1 MGQLAAISAREG
13 QLWPE
18 LLPAAKTLCDS
29 NDPSYLESGF
39 ILLDRLAEY
48 APSLLKPHVEGLI
61 AVFSMGMAS
70 CCSLSVRVAA
80 LKATCSYIHDLGD
93 AKELQQCAQALVG
106 AMLEVVQITLST
118 GEEDVTREALSAL
131 NAIAERQPKILIGNL
146 EAVAGL
152 MLSLTKSDQLD
163 PSTRQLALEF
173 LVALCERSSCTIKKR
188 GWFIIQSMIPLML
201 DLLAESDDDDEP
213 GEASVWATCNDHSSM
228 QQHSAVGGVD
238 GSDDDDDDVR
248 EFAAA
253 ALDRCAMALGGDGI
267 LMVAAPIVSAFAN
280 STDWRRRRAALQGLA
295 MLGEG
300 CKEEMIGHLPTII
313 PPILKFSWD
322 PHPHVRYQ
330 LNSCILQMSVDFCE
344 GLEGEENG
352 SSYTFQSLFHKDIL
366 PVLLASLE
374 LGGVNDGMPRIQS
387 LACAALFHF
396 CDYRYFRR
404 AWLLPFAP
412 ALLEA
417 LLGLVSNSSISA
429 VKEEAIGAATQL
441 AQVLGPKFE
450 PYCERFMLALRHLE
464 QNPGV
469 NNPVIVR
476 GKAIEAMVT
485 IVCFVSM
492 EKYFAILPQ
501 LMEHVL
507 IPACAT
513 VQLGDPIVPF
523 LFPAIG
529 RTARVLKSSFV
540 PYLSMVMPP
549 LVAALSAGKAFTLI
563 PGCGELSNGDVAGVS
578 NEAPLSA
585 NVTTVSCEIRGLGSQ
600 RIAVNTAAMEDTK
613 WACQTV
619 GHIAQALGGEFSG
632 WVGECIRRVL
642 PYMRQNS
649 GSTEEVRSLSC
660 SLVPRLLAS
669 VVRGGS
675 GSSPN
680 AAPEL
685 FQLAIE
691 SMMEVILE
699 GPEGGGLAASG
710 NPCSSH
716 ELEPYCLCADALCNC
731 LKLAKDTDGAV
742 CLRNEE
748 FEFIVHSL
756 VTCATQSMER
766 MNRRSKMISS
776 LVRLEEEDE
785 YNGSGVVEQ
794 DQDGEEDEWERDLL
808 VSVAD
813 SVGWVIKDK
822 KNLVLPIFEQT
833 LWPFCETLL
842 SSEPSHLKHFA
853 ICMCVDVAEHC
864 GPSAE
869 PFLHRLLLILINM
882 LQESGD
888 IPELCQ
894 AAAYGLAVVGDP
906 RLRVGGGK
914 CVEFDPYAATVI
926 SLLLAQIHRQDAREE
941 DRAAATDNCVG
952 GALHLLTQHEA
963 VLTRAGCSELQPPL
977 IMLELLSWMPLRDDI
992 LEAQS
997 THELVLD
1004 LIDAGHPLVTTLAA
1018 LPHVVQILLSLLS
1031 YIPTD
1036 DELDVLRTNEE
1047 GGRQSESGG
1056 GDVTT
1061 SVLHLPPPTKIPLSL
1076 GEEPL
1081 EDMWERQLLSKKS
1094 RARAENILA
1103 KLKATQGGIVV
1114 TMWESLDPFSQ
1125 KWANI
1130 STSKF
1135 EQQVK
1140 ELRRG
1145 LCK

>member
-1 MGQLAAISAREG
+1 MGQVAAISAREG

-18 LLPAAKTLCDS
+18 LLPVAKTLCDS

-61 AVFSMGMAS
+61 TVFSMGMAS
-70 CCSLSVRVAA
+70 GCPLSVCVAA

-106 AMLEVVQITLST
+106 AMLEVVQITLSA

-131 NAIAERQPKILIGNL
+131 NTIAERHPKILIGSL

-173 LVALCERSSCTIKKR
+173 LVSLCERCSSTIKKK

-201 DLLAESDDDDEP
+201 DLLAESDEDDEP
-213 GEASVWATCNDHSSM
+213 AGWATQNGHSSM
-228 QQHSAVGGVD
+228 QQDSTLMN
-238 GSDDDDDDVR
+238 GSDEDDDDVR

-253 ALDRCAMALGGDGI
+253 ALDRCAMALEGDGI
-267 LMVAAPIVSAFAN
+267 LMVAAPIVSVFAA
-280 STDWRRRRAALQGLA
+280 SADWRRRRAALQGLA

-300 CKEEMIGHLPTII
+300 CKEEMLGHLPTII
-313 PPILKFSWD
+313 PPILKFSMD
-322 PHPHVRYQ
+322 PHPRVRYQ

-344 GLEGEENG
+344 GLEGGEESG
-352 SSYTFQSLFHKDIL
+352 SSNYTFQSLFHKDIL

-374 LGGVNDGMPRIQS
+374 LGGVNCGMPRIQS

-412 ALLEA
+412 ALLEE
-417 LLGLVSNSSISA
+417 LLGLVSSNSSSS
-429 VKEEAIGAATQL
+429 VLKEEAIGAATQL
-441 AQVLGPKFE
+441 AQVLGPNFE

-464 QNPGV
+464 RNPGV
-469 NNPVIVR
+469 DNPVIIR
-476 GKAIEAMVT
+476 GRAIEAMVM
-485 IVCFVSM
+485 IVCFVSV
-492 EKYFAILPQ
+492 EKYLASLPQ
-501 LMEHVL
+501 LMHHVL

-529 RTARVLKSSFV
+529 RTATVLKSSLV
-540 PYLSMVMPP
+540 PYLPMVMPP
-549 LVAALSAGKAFTLI
+549 LIAALSAGKAFTLI
-563 PGCGELSNGDVAGVS
+563 PRCGEHSNDDVAAGS
-578 NEAPLSA
+578 NEAALSS

-613 WACQTV
+613 RACQTV

-632 WVGECIRRVL
+632 WAGECIRRVL
-642 PYMRQNS
+642 PYMKRNS

-660 SLVPRLLAS
+660 SLLPRLLAS
-669 VVRGGS
+669 VTRGGP

-680 AAPEL
+680 TAPEL

-691 SMMEVILE
+691 SLMGVILE
-699 GPEGGGLAASG
+699 GPEGGGLAESG

-742 CLRNEE
+742 CLRNTE
-748 FEFIVHSL
+748 FAFILDSL
-756 VTCATQSMER
+756 ITCAAQSMS
-766 MNRRSKMISS
+766 RSKMRSS
-776 LVRLEEEDE
+776 LISLEEEEDE
-785 YNGSGVVEQ
+785 YNGVDVGEE

-808 VSVAD
+808 VSVVD

-833 LWPFCETLL
+833 LWPFCEILL
-842 SSEPSHLKHFA
+842 SSEPSNLKHFA
-853 ICMCVDVAEHC
+853 ICMCVDVAEHF
-864 GPSAE
+864 GPSSE
-869 PFLHRLLLILINM
+869 PFLPRLLLILINM
-882 LQESGD
+882 LKESGD
-888 IPELCQ
+888 VPELCQ

-914 CVEFDPYAATVI
+914 CVEFDPYATTII
-926 SLLLAQIHRQDAREE
+926 SLLLAQIHRQDAQED
-941 DRAAATDNCVG
+941 DRAAATDKCVSG
-952 GALHLLTQHEA
+952 VLHLLTQHEA
-963 VLTRAGCSELQPPL
+963 VLTRDGGSELQPPL
-977 IMLELLSWMPLRDDI
+977 IMLQLLSWMPLRDDI

-1004 LIDAGHPLVTTLAA
+1004 LIDAGHPLVTTPAA
-1018 LPHVVQILLSLLS
+1018 LPHVVQLLLSLLS

-1036 DELDVLRTNEE
+1036 DELDALHTNEE
-1047 GGRQSESGG
+1047 GARYSESDG

-1061 SVLHLPPPTKIPLSL
+1061 SILDLPPPTKTPLSL

-1081 EDMWERQLLSKKS
+1081 EDMWERQLLSKKN

-1114 TMWESLDPFSQ
+1114 AMWEQLDPFSQ

-1130 STSKF
+1130 STPEF
-1135 EQQVK
+1135 DQGVQEF
-1140 ELRRG
+1140 RRG